1 MLFEIVVVVLLFFSF
16 FNKINSFE
24 KNSNE
29 SEMNER
35 EKNFLCFVKLIE
47 IDSDEIILGKILR
60 RIEGKLL
67 IGGRNNK

>member
-1 MLFEIVVVVLLFFSF
+1 VLFEIVVVVLLFFSF